1 MAMIVKNNMSAVN
14 TLNTLNKNQSA
25 LGKSLQKVSSGM
37 KINSAQDDASGYA
50 ISERMRVMLRSLD
63 QANQNTQNGSSLMKN
78 AEGAVAN
85 TVEILK
91 TLKEKAINAA
101 TDTNTDEDRAI
112 IQKEINQLVDQIDDN
127 ALITFNG
134 KYLLDGSKSAAGAAT
149 YNAWTNEAL
158 AEDTQA
164 STKLTELKAR
174 NGEALTIEE
183 TDKLTVSYV
192 QNGKTYTT
200 TKTISEMDSQ
210 TIGGIFKLAEDID
223 KTSTTFATA
232 KNEAVSKAGGMLT
245 TSTNKD
251 ILNSAIAYL
260 KDALSINAN
269 KAPGSNVAAT
279 SISQSTAGL
288 ANSANMGRNLIF
300 AVDSGTAQTAGI
312 SQFNTRYLGT
322 ATDST
327 VSGIGGLKLDAVSS
341 GSSSLNSYFDKD
353 LTAIGKQFLMNS
365 NYDGELFTA
374 VKQALLDYNAV
385 VTKIGDYTT
394 GTAAS
399 IINQLKAI
407 DQNIVWDGDLGTIY
421 NYKDKIYASGDST
434 LISYYETYTEAIS
447 QKQTAKEV
455 LDKALF
461 NYNEGLAQLAA
472 LSALSEFE
480 DMKSNYLTAVDTFV
494 QALGSEMK
502 TATEGTYKVA
512 AGSSNNTKDL
522 IYNAE
527 ADATAEQKSKS
538 IQAILDAVEFK
549 LKDLLSQDEL
559 DLASLQGKL
568 WKDVTYF
575 VGGGFGI
582 DGTNIQS
589 GQTTGAASTINTN
602 YSGLTF
608 TPKDA
613 TASVQYS
620 KVLTYNLKALESGAG
635 SAGTSLGG
643 YDASAIEYS
652 SGTTTGGTGSVFSNL
667 IEKAMCVDPAF
678 IDYDGDG
685 VADVDMTSTTTNFR
699 KYLDLA
705 QNKYLADF
713 SGPSLLTGSSV
724 GVDPAG
730 KTVSTLDGKAA
741 LTFMANTAGT
751 AGQIS
756 GFTVS
761 VSDSEGNVRKSVNS
775 VLNAWST
782 TVYAKDASEKD
793 NSLTFQ
799 IGSAANQSISVDMAD
814 LRARALGLKGLDGTV
829 VNVSSKENAN
839 AAISVFENAL
849 QKALDV
855 QTTIGAIEARLE
867 YTSSNLTTS
876 SENVQSAESTI
887 RDADMAKEMTNYTKN
902 NVLLQAAQS
911 MLAQANQNSS
921 AVLSL
926 LQ

>member
-158 AEDTQA
+158 AEGTQA
-164 STKLTELKAR
+164 STKLTELTAR

-183 TDKLTVSYV
+183 TDSVTVSYV
-192 QNGKTYTT
+192 QDGKTYTAT
-200 TKTISEMDSQ
+200 QIIGEMDFK

-223 KTSTTFATA
+223 KTSTSFATA
-232 KNEAVSKAGGMLT
+232 TNDAISKAGGMVT
-245 TSTNKD
+245 TATNKD
-251 ILNSAIAYL
+251 VLNNAIAYL

-269 KAPGSNVAAT
+269 KAPGSTVAGITT
-279 SISQSTAGL
+279 SNDTPKAG
-288 ANSANMGRNLIF
+288 GTGNLINVNNVKF
-300 AVDSGTAQTAGI
+300 
-312 SQFNTRYLGT
+312 LGT
-322 ATDST
+322 ASDSS
-327 VSGIGGLKLDAVSS
+327 VSGIDGLKLAAVSS
-341 GSSSLNSYFDKD
+341 GSSTIDSYFNKD
-353 LTAIGKQFLMNS
+353 LTKISAKYLMS
-365 NYDGELFTA
+365 SSYDGELFTA

-385 VTKIGDYTT
+385 VTKIGDSTT
-394 GTAAS
+394 GTANS
-399 IINQLKAI
+399 IINQIKALNADI
-407 DQNIVWDGDLGTIY
+407 TWDGKLGTIY
-421 NYKDKIYASGDST
+421 NYRDQIYATGDST
-434 LISYYETYTEAIS
+434 LIGYYETYTEAIS
-447 QKQTAKEV
+447 QKQDAKLA

-461 NYNEGLAQLAA
+461 DYDEGLAQL
-472 LSALSEFE
+472 SALAVLSEYE
-480 DMKSNYLTAVDTFV
+480 DKKTAYLNAVDTFV
-494 QALGSEMK
+494 QTLGSEMK
-502 TATEGTYKVA
+502 SATEGTYKVA

-522 IYNAE
+522 IYDAGNANLS
-527 ADATAEQKSKS
+527 AEQKASS
-538 IQAILDAVEFK
+538 IQNILDAVEYK
-549 LKDLLSQDEL
+549 LKTLLGEKEL
-559 DLASLQGKL
+559 NLAK
-568 WKDVTYF
+568 F
-575 VGGGFGI
+575 N
-582 DGTNIQS
+582 DGTLGLPKAVTDFISVGSNGLGS
-589 GQTTGAASTINTN
+589 S
-602 YSGLTF
+602 SGLSF
-608 TPKDA
+608 TAK
-613 TASVQYS
+613 TGGSVS
-620 KVLTYNLKALESGAG
+620 SSAALTS
-635 SAGTSLGG
+635 
-643 YDASAIEYS
+643 S
-652 SGTTTGGTGSVFSNL
+652 SGNAFANVVSTAGITPATMTNGSVN
-667 IEKAMCVDPAF
+667 
-678 IDYDGDG
+678 
-685 VADVDMTSTTTNFR
+685 VDMTSDAFR
-699 KYLDLA
+699 KYWDLA
-705 QNKYLADF
+705 QNKYLAQY
-713 SGPSLLTGSSV
+713 SGPSLLTGSNV

-730 KTVSTLDGKAA
+730 KVVTTLDGKAA

-756 GFTVS
+756 GFTIS
-761 VSDSEGNVRKSVNS
+761 IADSEGNVRKSVNT
-775 VLNAWST
+775 VLNSWST
-782 TVYAKDASEKD
+782 TVYGKDASEKD

-814 LRARALGLKGLDGTV
+814 LRARALGLKGLDGNV